1 MSEMVTTHVTPTEV
15 GVQSRDLLD
24 SGFRRNDE
32 PAQSREMSPEDSL
45 AALTR
50 ACVSVINP
58 KELEDLLGAARPL
71 RVKLGVDPTSPDLH
85 LGHSVALSKLRTF
98 QDLGHTAVLI
108 IGDFTALIG
117 DPSGRDFTRPS
128 LGEEEMKK
136 NAETYKSQAF
146 KILDPKKT
154 EIRYNSEWLKPF
166 MSEGL
171 LSALKSITVQQ
182 VLARED
188 FKQRLKDNSPL
199 TMLETL
205 YPVFQGQDSVA
216 VKSDIEIGGN
226 DQLTNLLMGRK
237 MQELAGQKSQV
248 IMTVPLLVGL
258 DGVKKMSKSYGN
270 AIGLTDSPR
279 DIFGKTMSLSDDLM
293 LNYYELLTTLDLD
306 SLRALHPMEAKKNLA
321 QMLTARFHG
330 EEAGVSERAFF
341 EETFSKKNIPQD
353 IPAAAFSPSVS
364 LIEMI
369 LKSGAAKSKNEAR
382 RLLDQGAVKID
393 GVKVMEDRPA
403 SLPQKFTLQAGKRH
417 FLSVEIISEK
427 EEIK

>member
-1 MSEMVTTHVTPTEV
+1 MN
-15 GVQSRDLLD
+15 
-24 SGFRRNDE
+24 FK
-32 PAQSREMSPEDSL
+32 DSL
-45 AALTR
+45 LALTR
-50 ACVSVINP
+50 GCVSLIDE
-58 KELEDLLGAARPL
+58 KELADLLALARPL

-85 LGHSVALSKLRTF
+85 LGHSVALSKLRAF
-98 QDLGHTAVLI
+98 QDLGHKAILI

-117 DPSGRDFTRPS
+117 DPSGRDSTRPS
-128 LGEEEMKK
+128 LSLDEIQK

-146 KILDPKKT
+146 KILDPQKT

-166 MSEGL
+166 MNEGIL
-171 LSALKSITVQQ
+171 FALKAITVQQ

-216 VKSDIEIGGN
+216 VKSDIELGGN

-237 MQELAGQKSQV
+237 MQELAGQKPQV
-248 IMTVPLLVGL
+248 VMTVPLLVGL

-270 AIGLTDSPR
+270 AIGLTDSAR
-279 DIFGKTMSLSDDLM
+279 DIFGKTMSLSDELM
-293 LNYYELLTTLDLD
+293 LSYYELLTNLNLDEV
-306 SLRALHPMEAKKNLA
+306 RALHPMAAKKNLA
-321 QMLTARFHG
+321 QILTARFQG
-330 EEAGVSERAFF
+330 ETAAQEERNFF
-341 EETFSKKNIPQD
+341 EETFSKKRLPQD
-353 IPAAAFSPSVS
+353 IPAAVFSPSVS

-393 GVKVMEDRPA
+393 GNKVTEDRPA

>member
-1 MSEMVTTHVTPTEV
+1 MSKNSQGHE
-15 GVQSRDLLD
+15 QSIKA
-24 SGFRRNDE
+24 GE
-32 PAQSREMSPEDSL
+32 PLEK
-45 AALTR
+45 LTR
-50 ACVSVINP
+50 GCVSLVDAQ
-58 KELEDLLGAARPL
+58 ELEALLKLDRPL
-71 RVKLGVDPTSPDLH
+71 RIKLGVDPTSPDLH
-85 LGHSVALSKLRTF
+85 LGHSVALSKLRAF
-98 QDLGHTAVLI
+98 QDLGHMAVLI

-117 DPSGRDFTRPS
+117 DPSGRDSTRPS
-128 LGEEEMKK
+128 LGVDEIKR
-136 NAETYKSQAF
+136 NAETYKAQAF
-146 KILDPKKT
+146 KILDRNKT
-154 EIRYNSEWLKPF
+154 EIHYNSEWLKFF

-216 VKSDIEIGGN
+216 VKSDIELGGN

-237 MQELAGQKSQV
+237 MQELAGQKPQV

-270 AIGLTDSPR
+270 AIGLTESPR

-293 LNYYELLTTLDLD
+293 MNYYELLTALNLDEV
-306 SLRALHPMEAKKNLA
+306 RALHPMEAKKNLA
-321 QMLTARFHG
+321 QLLTARFHG
-330 EEAGVSERAFF
+330 EESASSERAFF

-353 IPAAAFSPSVS
+353 IPTATFSPSVS
-364 LIEMI
+364 LVEMI

-393 GVKVMEDRPA
+393 GTKVMEDRP
-403 SLPQKFTLQAGKRH
+403 SHLPQKFTLQAGKRH

>member
-1 MSEMVTTHVTPTEV
+1 MN
-15 GVQSRDLLD
+15 
-24 SGFRRNDE
+24 FK
-32 PAQSREMSPEDSL
+32 DSL

-50 ACVSVINP
+50 GCVSLIDE
-58 KELEDLLGAARPL
+58 KELEGLLESRRPL

-85 LGHSVALSKLRTF
+85 LGHSVALSKLRAF
-98 QDLGHTAVLI
+98 QDLGHKAILI

-117 DPSGRDFTRPS
+117 DPSGRDSTRPS
-128 LGEEEMKK
+128 LSLDEIRK

-146 KILDPKKT
+146 KILDPDKT

-171 LSALKSITVQQ
+171 LPALKSITVQQ

-216 VKSDIEIGGN
+216 VNSDIELGGN
-226 DQLTNLLMGRK
+226 DQLTNLLMGRR
-237 MQELAGQKSQV
+237 MQELAGQKPQV
-248 IMTVPLLVGL
+248 VMTVPLLVGL

-293 LNYYELLTTLDLD
+293 ISYYELLTNLNLEEA
-306 SLRALHPMEAKKNLA
+306 RALHPMTAKKNLA
-321 QMLTARFHG
+321 QILTARFHG
-330 EEAGVSERAFF
+330 EQAALEERNFF
-341 EETFSKKNIPQD
+341 EETFSKKRLPQD
-353 IPAAAFSPSVS
+353 IPSAVFSPSVS

-393 GVKVMEDRPA
+393 GNKVTEDRLER
-403 SLPQKFTLQAGKRH
+403 LPQKFILQAGKRH
-417 FLSVEIISEK
+417 FLSVEVISEK

>member
-1 MSEMVTTHVTPTEV
+1 MSPKDSLATLTRGCVSLVDAQELE
-15 GVQSRDLLD
+15 SLLD
-24 SGFRRNDE
+24 SG
-32 PAQSREMSPEDSL
+32 
-45 AALTR
+45 R
-50 ACVSVINP
+50 A
-58 KELEDLLGAARPL
+58 L

-85 LGHSVALSKLRTF
+85 LGHSVALSKLRAF

-108 IGDFTALIG
+108 VGDFTASIG
-117 DPSGRDFTRPS
+117 DPSGRDSTRPS
-128 LGEEEMKK
+128 LDASEIKK

-146 KILDPKKT
+146 KILDRNKT
-154 EIRYNSEWLKPF
+154 EIYYNSEWLKPF
-166 MSEGL
+166 MGGGL

-216 VKSDIEIGGN
+216 VKSDIELGGN

-237 MQELAGQKSQV
+237 MQELAGQKPQV
-248 IMTVPLLVGL
+248 IMTVPLLLGL

-270 AIGLTDSPR
+270 AIGLTDTPR
-279 DIFGKTMSLSDDLM
+279 DIFGKTMSLSDELM
-293 LNYYELLTTLDLD
+293 MNYYELLTALNLDEV
-306 SLRALHPMEAKKNLA
+306 RALHPMEAKKNLA
-321 QMLTARFHG
+321 QILTARFHG
-330 EEAGVSERAFF
+330 EDAGKQERAFF

-353 IPAAAFSPSVS
+353 IPMASFSPSAS
-364 LIEMI
+364 LIEMV

-393 GVKVMEDRPA
+393 GTKVLEERPLH
-403 SLPQKFTLQAGKRH
+403 LPQKFTLQAGKRH
-417 FLSVEIISEK
+417 FLSVEIMSEK
-427 EEIK
+427 QEIK

>member
-1 MSEMVTTHVTPTEV
+1 MN
-15 GVQSRDLLD
+15 
-24 SGFRRNDE
+24 FK
-32 PAQSREMSPEDSL
+32 DSL

-50 ACVSVINP
+50 GCVSLINER
-58 KELEDLLGAARPL
+58 ELADLLESRRPL

-85 LGHSVALSKLRTF
+85 LGHSVALSKLRVF
-98 QDLGHTAVLI
+98 QDLGHKAILI

-117 DPSGRDFTRPS
+117 DPSGRDSTRPS
-128 LGEEEMKK
+128 LSLDEIQK

-146 KILDPKKT
+146 KILDPLKT

-171 LSALKSITVQQ
+171 LPALKSITVQQ

-216 VKSDIEIGGN
+216 VNSDIELGGN

-237 MQELAGQKSQV
+237 MQELAGQKPQV
-248 IMTVPLLVGL
+248 VMTVPLLVGL

-279 DIFGKTMSLSDDLM
+279 DIFGKTMSLSDELM
-293 LNYYELLTTLDLD
+293 ISYYELLTNLNLDEA
-306 SLRALHPMEAKKNLA
+306 RALHPMAAKKNLA
-321 QMLTARFHG
+321 QILTARFHG
-330 EEAGVSERAFF
+330 EKVALEERNFF
-341 EETFSKKNIPQD
+341 EETFSKKSLPQD
-353 IPAAAFSPSVS
+353 IPAAIFSPSVS

-393 GVKVMEDRPA
+393 GNKVTEDRPEP
-403 SLPQKFTLQAGKRH
+403 LPRKFTLQAGKRH

>member
-1 MSEMVTTHVTPTEV
+1 MN
-15 GVQSRDLLD
+15 
-24 SGFRRNDE
+24 FK
-32 PAQSREMSPEDSL
+32 DSL

-50 ACVSVINP
+50 GCVSLIDE
-58 KELEDLLGAARPL
+58 KELEGLLESRRPL

-85 LGHSVALSKLRTF
+85 LGHSVALSKLRAF
-98 QDLGHTAVLI
+98 QDLGHKAILI

-117 DPSGRDFTRPS
+117 DPSGRDSTRPS
-128 LGEEEMKK
+128 LSLDEIRK

-146 KILDPKKT
+146 KILDPDKT

-171 LSALKSITVQQ
+171 LPALKSITVQQ

-216 VKSDIEIGGN
+216 VNSDIELGGN
-226 DQLTNLLMGRK
+226 DQLTNLLMGRR
-237 MQELAGQKSQV
+237 MQELAGQKPQV
-248 IMTVPLLVGL
+248 VMTVPLLVGL

-293 LNYYELLTTLDLD
+293 ISYYELLTNLNLDEA
-306 SLRALHPMEAKKNLA
+306 RALHPMTAKKNLA
-321 QMLTARFHG
+321 QILTARFHG
-330 EEAGVSERAFF
+330 EQAALEERNFF
-341 EETFSKKNIPQD
+341 EETFSKKRLPQD
-353 IPAAAFSPSVS
+353 IPSAVFSPSVS

-393 GVKVMEDRPA
+393 GNKVTEDRLER
-403 SLPQKFTLQAGKRH
+403 LPQKFILQAGKRH
-417 FLSVEIISEK
+417 FLSVEVISEK

>member
-1 MSEMVTTHVTPTEV
+1 MN
-15 GVQSRDLLD
+15 
-24 SGFRRNDE
+24 FK
-32 PAQSREMSPEDSL
+32 DSL

-50 ACVSVINP
+50 GCVSLIDE
-58 KELEDLLGAARPL
+58 KELEGLLESRRPL

-85 LGHSVALSKLRTF
+85 LGHSVALSKLRAF
-98 QDLGHTAVLI
+98 QDLGHKAILI

-117 DPSGRDFTRPS
+117 DPSGRDSTRPS
-128 LGEEEMKK
+128 LSLDEIQK

-146 KILDPKKT
+146 KILDPDKT

-166 MSEGL
+166 MNEGL
-171 LSALKSITVQQ
+171 LPALKSITVQQ

-216 VKSDIEIGGN
+216 VNSDIELGGN

-237 MQELAGQKSQV
+237 MQELAGQKPQV
-248 IMTVPLLVGL
+248 VMNVPLLVGL

-293 LNYYELLTTLDLD
+293 ISYYELLTNLNLEEA
-306 SLRALHPMEAKKNLA
+306 RALHPMTAKKNLA
-321 QMLTARFHG
+321 QILTARFHG
-330 EEAGVSERAFF
+330 EQAALEERNFF
-341 EETFSKKNIPQD
+341 EETFSKKRLPQD
-353 IPAAAFSPSVS
+353 IPSAVFSPSVS
-364 LIEMI
+364 IIEMI

-393 GVKVMEDRPA
+393 GNKVTEDRLER
-403 SLPQKFTLQAGKRH
+403 LPQKFILQAGKRH
-417 FLSVEIISEK
+417 FLSVEVISQK

>member
-1 MSEMVTTHVTPTEV
+1 MN
-15 GVQSRDLLD
+15 
-24 SGFRRNDE
+24 FK
-32 PAQSREMSPEDSL
+32 DSL

-50 ACVSVINP
+50 GCVSLINER
-58 KELEDLLGAARPL
+58 ELADLLESRRPL

-85 LGHSVALSKLRTF
+85 LGHSVALSKLRVF
-98 QDLGHTAVLI
+98 QDLGHKAILI

-117 DPSGRDFTRPS
+117 DPSGRDSTRPS
-128 LGEEEMKK
+128 LSLDEIQK

-146 KILDPKKT
+146 KILDPRKT

-171 LSALKSITVQQ
+171 LPALKSITVQQ

-216 VKSDIEIGGN
+216 VNSDIELGGN

-237 MQELAGQKSQV
+237 MQELAGQKPQV
-248 IMTVPLLVGL
+248 VMTVPLLVGL

-279 DIFGKTMSLSDDLM
+279 DIFGKTMSLSDELM
-293 LNYYELLTTLDLD
+293 ISYYELLTNLNLDET
-306 SLRALHPMEAKKNLA
+306 RALHPMTAKKNLA
-321 QMLTARFHG
+321 QILTARFHG
-330 EEAGVSERAFF
+330 EKVALEERNFF
-341 EETFSKKNIPQD
+341 EETFSKKSLPQD
-353 IPAAAFSPSVS
+353 IPAAIFSPSVS

-393 GVKVMEDRPA
+393 GNKVTEDRPEP
-403 SLPQKFTLQAGKRH
+403 LPRKFTLQAGKRH

>member
-1 MSEMVTTHVTPTEV
+1 MN
-15 GVQSRDLLD
+15 
-24 SGFRRNDE
+24 FK
-32 PAQSREMSPEDSL
+32 DSL

-50 ACVSVINP
+50 GCVSLIDE
-58 KELEDLLGAARPL
+58 KELEGLLESRRPL

-85 LGHSVALSKLRTF
+85 LGHSVALSKLRAF
-98 QDLGHTAVLI
+98 QDLGHKAILI

-117 DPSGRDFTRPS
+117 DPSGRDSTRPS
-128 LGEEEMKK
+128 LSLDEIQK

-146 KILDPKKT
+146 KILDPDKT

-166 MSEGL
+166 MNEGL
-171 LSALKSITVQQ
+171 LPALKSITVQQ

-216 VKSDIEIGGN
+216 VNSDIELGGN

-237 MQELAGQKSQV
+237 MQELAGQKPQV
-248 IMTVPLLVGL
+248 VMTVPLLVGL

-293 LNYYELLTTLDLD
+293 ISYYELLTNLNLEEA
-306 SLRALHPMEAKKNLA
+306 RALHPMTAKKNLA
-321 QMLTARFHG
+321 QILTARFHG
-330 EEAGVSERAFF
+330 EQAALEERNFF
-341 EETFSKKNIPQD
+341 EETFSKKRLPQD
-353 IPAAAFSPSVS
+353 IPSAVFSPSVS
-364 LIEMI
+364 IIEMI

-393 GVKVMEDRPA
+393 GNKVTEDRLER
-403 SLPQKFTLQAGKRH
+403 LPQKFILQAGKRH
-417 FLSVEIISEK
+417 FLSVEVISQK